1 MANQEAQEA
10 AEQEVEDQETEEKE
24 AGASPEITLRNH
36 IIGSMGVGLIPVP
49 IVDLVALS
57 GIQLNMLRKLAKA
70 YDIPFSKD
78 IVKNIIASLL
88 GSGIPVTF
96 SGALASLM
104 KTVPVIGQAT
114 GALAMPI
121 LAGATTYAIGKVF
134 IQHFASGGTFLN
146 FDPDEVRDYFY
157 EMFKEGK
164 EVVSDLKK
172 GEEKKESK

>member
-1 MANQEAQEA
+1 MAKQNAQA
-10 AEQEVEDQETEEKE
+10 SAEQEIEDQDSGRMEGGSS
-24 AGASPEITLRNH
+24 AEITLRNH

-49 IVDLVALS
+49 IIDLVALS

-96 SGALASLM
+96 SGALASLV
-104 KTVPVIGQAT
+104 KTVPIIGQTT
-114 GALAMPI
+114 GAPAMPI

-146 FDPDEVRDYFY
+146 FNPDEVRDYYY
-157 EMFKEGK
+157 EMFKEGQ
-164 EVVSDLKK
+164 EVATKLKK
-172 GEEKKESK
+172 GKDKTES